1 MTRAQAVAAIAS
13 GLRETDRVIIANG
26 AMGRE
31 LFSRVDNPR
40 HFFLVG
46 SMGLAAS
53 VGVGLALQRPDIRV
67 VVLDGDGNLIMGLGG
82 LLLAGGTH
90 VKNLLHLVVDN
101 GEYATTG
108 RQPTF
113 SSQFDL
119 ETISRASGYGYAC
132 SVDNEDG
139 LKKELDDWPDR
150 EGPVFLRIVVTPGP
164 SADLPRIPYTPE
176 EMAARFIDSGE

>member
-1 MTRAQAVAAIAS
+1 MTRAQAVAAIAD

-31 LFSRVDNPR
+31 FFSCVDNPR
-40 HFFLVG
+40 HFYLVG

-53 VGVGLALQRPDIRV
+53 VGVGLAMQRPDIRV

-82 LLLAGGTH
+82 LLLVGGAH

-113 SSQFDL
+113 SSEFDL
-119 ETISRASGYGYAC
+119 ETISRASGYGYARR
-132 SVDNEDG
+132 VGNKG
-139 LKKELDDWPDR
+139 NLKKELDCWPDR
-150 EGPVFLRIVVTPGP
+150 EGPVFLRIAVTPGP
-164 SADLPRIPYTPE
+164 SVDLPRLPYTPE